1 MASGP
6 AALDGSSPASSFKV
20 LASEISIRGISGT
33 LGLSVPG
40 IFSSLREPSANPS
53 SMVFSESWFSFRG
66 ETGVKTDCRWLL
78 IRFVL
83 SVLDVWTSLVWGHRE
98 DQYLV
103 SPGVSFSRKKI
114 AFLVQPWIDMSH
126 QRVRCLGQDCLCQAN
141 PPSSYHMLV

>member
-33 LGLSVPG
+33 LGLNVPG

-78 IRFVL
+78 IMNFIGMGSRRGPIPCE
-83 SVLDVWTSLVWGHRE
+83 SWRE
-98 DQYLV
+98 FF
-103 SPGVSFSRKKI
+103 PERK
-114 AFLVQPWIDMSH
+114 
-126 QRVRCLGQDCLCQAN
+126 
-141 PPSSYHMLV
+141 